1 MSEMIVK
8 FKRPYKFEGKE
19 YTELDL
25 SGLSSLTVQDVIDA
39 QKELIEQGNTAALGI
54 IESTVGFAMALATK
68 ATKKPVELF
77 KLMPRALMNQVQ
89 QAVMKAMSGEKND
102 VSKHV
107 LTLEQPYT
115 YDGKKGEIKG
125 QTFDSIDLTEVENLC
140 TMNELTAENR
150 MVAEGFATVN
160 KDRNYFH
167 AVVIASQAT
176 GLPED
181 FFTALPLCEA
191 AKLRNAVDSAFSSKR
206 RGKGAAP
213 VGDQD

>member
-1 MSEMIVK
+1 M
-8 FKRPYKFEGKE
+8 
-19 YTELDL
+19 
-25 SGLSSLTVQDVIDA
+25 
-39 QKELIEQGNTAALGI
+39 
-54 IESTVGFAMALATK
+54 
-68 ATKKPVELF
+68 
-77 KLMPRALMNQVQ
+77 
-89 QAVMKAMSGEKND
+89 
-102 VSKHV
+102 
-107 LTLEQPYT
+107 
-115 YDGKKGEIKG
+115 
-125 QTFDSIDLTEVENLC
+125 
-140 TMNELTAENR
+140 
-150 MVAEGFATVN
+150 N